1 MRWKTERTDEFE
13 AWWQTLTDREQ
24 NQVISSLRYV
34 VESDP
39 GAGRPSVDS
48 VKGSRYPNMKE
59 LRASETIRVFFAFD
73 PRRVAILLIGGDKA
87 GKTRRFYREMISTAD
102 RIYDAHLRRL
112 TKGASE
118 NEKTEKR

>member
-1 MRWKTERTDEFE
+1 MRWKTERTSEFE
-13 AWWQTLTDREQ
+13 EWWDAMSDAER
-24 NQVISSLRYV
+24 NQALSSIEALEV
-34 VESDP
+34 SGP
-39 GAGRPSVDS
+39 ALGRPFVDS

-59 LRASETIRVFFAFD
+59 VRANETIRIFFAFD

-87 GKTRRFYREMISTAD
+87 GKTRRFYREMISKAD
-102 RIYDAHLRRL
+102 RIYEAHLRRL